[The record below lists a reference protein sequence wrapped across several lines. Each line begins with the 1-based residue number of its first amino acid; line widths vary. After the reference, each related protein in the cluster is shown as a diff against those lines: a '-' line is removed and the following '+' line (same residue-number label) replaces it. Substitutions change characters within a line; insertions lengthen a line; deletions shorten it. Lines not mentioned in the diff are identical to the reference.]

1 LATHTGSDAPLE
13 IGSILADTRKRQGME
28 IETVEERTK
37 IRGKYLRALEDEEWD
52 VLPGPA
58 YTRGFIRAYAEL
70 LGLDSEVLVDE
81 YRYRHE
87 EPETRSYELAEPLLK
102 GRGARDG
109 GRPPGPRRLVLGAIL
124 AAVVV
129 GLLVLGLT
137 AGGDDEPEVRPEKAE
152 REKQQRKRPGGGDK
166 DGAGGRGRDD
176 TRKLPNQVTVKLVAA
191 SDLQACIVDAD
202 GDVLVP
208 DQLITAGAEDGPY
221 VSKRFRVELDPGA
234 ARVFVN
240 GEPETRVSADAVAY
254 RVTPAGVEEAGFTGG
269 LCS

>member
-1 LATHTGSDAPLE
+1 MATHPGSDAPLE
-13 IGSILADTRKRQGME
+13 IGSILAETRKRHGID

-81 YRYRHE
+81 FRHRHE
-87 EPETRSYELAEPLLK
+87 EPATRSYELAEPLLK

-109 GRPPGPRRLVLGAIL
+109 SRPPGPRRLVIGAIL
-124 AAVVV
+124 AVVV
-129 GLLVLGLT
+129 LGLLVLGLT
-137 AGGDDEPEVRPEKAE
+137 AGGDEEPDRRPEKAE
-152 REKQQRKRPGGGDK
+152 REKPGRKRSGGGGGDG
-166 DGAGGRGRDD
+166 GAGSDRGGSQQ
-176 TRKLPNQVTVKLVAA
+176 LPAEVTMKLVAA
-191 SDLQACIVDAD
+191 SDLQACVVDAD

-208 DQLITAGAEDGPY
+208 DQLIAAGAEDGPY
-221 VSKRFRVELDPGA
+221 VSKRFRLELDPGA

-240 GEPETRVSADAVAY
+240 GDPETRVSADAVAY
-254 RVTPAGVEEAGFTGG
+254 RVTPAGVEEANFTGG
-269 LCS
+269 LCR